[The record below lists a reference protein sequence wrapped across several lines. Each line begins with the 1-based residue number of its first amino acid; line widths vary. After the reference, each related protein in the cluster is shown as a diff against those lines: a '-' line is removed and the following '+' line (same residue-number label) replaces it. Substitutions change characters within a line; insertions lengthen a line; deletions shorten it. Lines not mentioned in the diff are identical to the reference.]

1 MTCYLNSKEDYDLLP
16 EMTFNLEG
24 KEYRIPRNSLY
35 EQQDFDSYWYYP
47 SVTVEVTYIDGWDE
61 WILGLTFLENYY
73 AVYDKENNNIGLALS
88 KMSSMAPQATDDTS
102 MLADATPAANGDDMH
117 QLVGTYAT
125 AAMVVG
131 GLYAVTRLLRKK
143 CNGSA
148 DDSFRRIE

>member
-1 MTCYLNSKEDYDLLP
+1 M
-16 EMTFNLEG
+16 
-24 KEYRIPRNSLY
+24 
-35 EQQDFDSYWYYP
+35 
-47 SVTVEVTYIDGWDE
+47 TVEVTYIDGWDE

-102 MLADATPAANGDDMH
+102 MLADATSAVNGDDMH

-143 CNGSA
+143 CNGIT
-148 DDSFRRIE
+148 DDSFRRVE